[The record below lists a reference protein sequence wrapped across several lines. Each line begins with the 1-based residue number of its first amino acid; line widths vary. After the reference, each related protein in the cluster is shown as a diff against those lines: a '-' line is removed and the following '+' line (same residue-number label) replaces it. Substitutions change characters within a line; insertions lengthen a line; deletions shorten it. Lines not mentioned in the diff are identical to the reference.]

1 MISGVVSCVGIYIYL
16 CQPISAGD
24 RLMPLS
30 SNGIT
35 ASVIR
40 DIMPPY
46 NLSNDL
52 LEATFAALPAPPHD
66 ASSTWRQTRI
76 TRLIA
81 EIAALMPADAA
92 QARIATQILVVRQL
106 ADT

>member
-1 MISGVVSCVGIYIYL
+1 MIPGVAPYVSIYIYL
-16 CQPISAGD
+16 RQPISAGVH
-24 RLMPLS
+24 LMTLS

-52 LEATFAALPAPPHD
+52 LEATFAALPAPPRD

-92 QARIATQILVVRQL
+92 QARIATQILVVRE
-106 ADT
+106 